1 MHGPIPHALYLLF
14 TPSLCPGDPWAR
26 LEAALDGGVDL
37 VQWRVKHADAEGA
50 RRCLEVCS
58 ARNVPLIV
66 NDDVELAAELGA
78 AGAHVGQDDLD
89 ARSARRRLGD
99 GRWLGVSTHAT
110 DQVIR
115 AFEDGADHVGFGP
128 IHPTTTKGYVEG
140 QPDGALR
147 EAIAAAGGRPVFAIG
162 GIRLDNLDRV
172 LEQGCTRIAVSS
184 AILASP
190 DPRRAAAELRD
201 ALARAR
207 A

>member
-14 TPSLCPGDPWAR
+14 TPSLCPGDPWAH

-128 IHPTTTKGYVEG
+128 IHPTTTKGEIRRVSV
-140 QPDGALR
+140 PPMKSAVPHRAL
-147 EAIAAAGGRPVFAIG
+147 
-162 GIRLDNLDRV
+162 D
-172 LEQGCTRIAVSS
+172 SS
-184 AILASP
+184 ASSTGMPVTVAPASP
-190 DPRRAAAELRD
+190 SPADSMGSRHA
-201 ALARAR
+201 
-207 A
+207 